1 MHEALLHPV
10 MIHKGTPTLSN
21 QNKFCKILSLYLRK
35 KRKQNL
41 PVQTF
46 AIYLFRSSLY
56 SFVGALNVKSDLWV
70 LNLFSLYIFKT
81 SLFLEKAEP
90 GLRWISWLKNSLSP
104 DLQDITETLAFRLN
118 QPRMPAVNKHVQ
130 QRWIKIRGIF
140 TTDFNSDFTSLFKA
154 LFQSQCHIFWA

>member
-21 QNKFCKILSLYLRK
+21 QNKFRKILSLYLRK

-46 AIYLFRSSLY
+46 AIYLFKSSLY
-56 SFVGALNVKSDLWV
+56 SCWCLKCQKWPLSLEFVFFVYFQN
-70 LNLFSLYIFKT
+70 IFI
-81 SLFLEKAEP
+81 
-90 GLRWISWLKNSLSP
+90 LRESWRLKNSLSP
-104 DLQDITETLAFRLN
+104 DLQDITETLTFRLN

-130 QRWIKIRGIF
+130 QDGSRFGEFLRP
-140 TTDFNSDFTSLFKA
+140 TSTRTSHLCLRLSSNLNVTYFGLNNTCGK
-154 LFQSQCHIFWA
+154 